1 MEIPLRQLTLE
12 KVLLN
17 TVHIICLAA
26 VLLVYQK
33 DKPPWPIYG
42 VIRLQLSGYN

>member
-26 VLLVYQK
+26 VRVV
-33 DKPPWPIYG
+33 G
-42 VIRLQLSGYN
+42 VSKR